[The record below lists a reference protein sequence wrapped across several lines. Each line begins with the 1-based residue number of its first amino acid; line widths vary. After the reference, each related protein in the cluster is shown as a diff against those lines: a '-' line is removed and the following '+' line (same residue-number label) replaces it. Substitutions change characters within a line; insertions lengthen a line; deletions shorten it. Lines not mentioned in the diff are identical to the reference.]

1 MIPDTTTTTTTT
13 TTTAVTTTT
22 PRPAP
27 RRSRSRRRPPRRS
40 TRALLA
46 AVSATTVLVA
56 AGCGGDEDVL
66 RVYSGRHYGIER
78 AFEQF
83 TEDTGIE
90 VEFLTGNDAELRERI
105 AAEGDETEAD
115 AYITVDA
122 GNLAA
127 ATEQGLFQPIESD
140 VLASAI
146 PAELSD
152 PDGHWYGLTLRAR
165 TLVYNPDLIA
175 AEELPATYAELA
187 DPAWQGR
194 VCMRV
199 STNVYTQ
206 SLVAS
211 LIEHHGYD
219 EALSIV
225 SGWAANAEIY
235 NNDVLILEAIND
247 GLCEVGLAN
256 HYYLARELADDPDF
270 NVALAW
276 INQGDRGVHVNVSGG
291 GVTRYSSRPE
301 EAQRFLEWL
310 ATDGQEVLVGGNY
323 EFPANPDVA
332 PDPLLVEEFG
342 TDFVRD
348 PLQASVFGALNAD
361 AVRLMDEADYG

>member
-1 MIPDTTTTTTTT
+1 MITPPLPTPHRTARAHRRMTAHRLL
-13 TTTAVTTTT
+13 AVTCG
-22 PRPAP
+22 
-27 RRSRSRRRPPRRS
+27 
-40 TRALLA
+40 A
-46 AVSATTVLVA
+46 AVLAV
-56 AGCGGDEDVL
+56 AGCGGDDDVL
-66 RVYSGRHYGIER
+66 QVYSGRHYGIEQ
-78 AFEQF
+78 AFERF
-83 TEDTGIE
+83 TEETGVE

-127 ATEQGLFQPIESD
+127 AAEQELFQPIDSP
-140 VLASAI
+140 VLDGAI

-152 PDGHWYGLTLRAR
+152 PNGNWYGLTIRAR

-175 AEELPATYAELA
+175 AAELPTSYEQLAEPEW
-187 DPAWQGR
+187 DGR

-211 LIEHHGYD
+211 LIANHGYD
-219 EALSIV
+219 EAARIV

-247 GLCEVGLAN
+247 GLCEVGLTN

-270 NVALAW
+270 DVDLAW

-291 GVTRYSSRPE
+291 GVTRYSSHPE
-301 EAQRFLEWL
+301 EAQMFLEWL

-323 EFPANPDVA
+323 EFPANPDVE
-332 PDPLLVEEFG
+332 PDPLLVREFG

-361 AVRLMDEADYG
+361 AVRLMDEAGYG